1 MKYIDVVIDN
11 KSEHTDMLY
20 TYGCSEDEIQVG
32 QKVCVPFGKGNRI
45 REAYVFRV
53 VDEPEREYPNLKFA
67 ESLDPDICLTEEM
80 IRTCI

>member
-45 REAYVFRV
+45 REPMF
-53 VDEPEREYPNLKFA
+53 
-67 ESLDPDICLTEEM
+67 SSCG
-80 IRTCI
+80 